1 MKAALLCSVLLAM
14 PLAAQRDFLTADETE
29 QIRVAQEPNERLKL
43 YALFARQ
50 RVDLVKDMLSK
61 KKSGRSVEIRD
72 TLTEYG
78 KIIDAIDTVADDALK
93 RKTDI
98 KPGLS
103 AVAKAERE
111 MLPIL
116 KQIQESEPEDVDR
129 YQFALKQAIETT
141 ADSLELSEEDLNTRT
156 KGVDAKAA
164 RERSERDSMMQP
176 KDVERKRAEEKKAA
190 VEENKRK
197 PPTLKRKGEQ

>member
-1 MKAALLCSVLLAM
+1 MKAALLCSLLLAA

-43 YALFARQ
+43 YAVFARQ

-61 KKSGRSVEIRD
+61 KMSGRSVEIRD
-72 TLTEYG
+72 TLTGYG
-78 KIIDAIDTVADDALK
+78 RIIDAIDTVADDALK

-98 KPGLS
+98 KAGLS

-116 KQIQESEPEDVDR
+116 KQIEESEPEDMDR
-129 YQFALKQAIETT
+129 FQFALKQAIETT
-141 ADSLELSEEDLNTRT
+141 ADSLELSEEDLGKRT
-156 KGVDAKAA
+156 QGVEAKAA

-190 VEENKRK
+190 AEENKRK
-197 PPTLKRKGEQ
+197 APTLKRKGEK